1 MRTCIFQELSELP
14 QIIFAKILT
23 SMYYNVL
30 TRLTDLRQNLVCSDN
45 FDGWDEFHRVDDW
58 RIVRVNPD
66 QQPKPWVT
74 LS

>member
-45 FDGWDEFHRVDDW
+45 FDG
-58 RIVRVNPD
+58 
-66 QQPKPWVT
+66 
-74 LS
+74 